1 MPKSTTQFVRMMAV
15 LMLAMSL
22 LGLQAFAQS
31 TTDGAIG
38 GTVTDQTG
46 AVIPNATV
54 KVTNTGTNA
63 TASRTTDGSGR
74 FRVISLQ
81 PGTYALE
88 ISAGNFAAYKAQGL
102 IVEVGRVTT
111 IEAKMSV
118 SASAEAVDVT
128 GEAPTVNTQ
137 SQDFTS
143 NINQTD
149 INELPINGRRWSQY
163 ALGTPGATPDGAF
176 GLVSFRGI
184 SGLLNNNT
192 VDGGDNNNAF
202 YGEERGRTR
211 IGYVISQD
219 AIQEFQVN
227 TSNFSAE
234 YGRAAGAVVN
244 AVTKSG
250 TNKFHGSGFWY
261 VRNDALNAYNPF
273 SVQSQ
278 LVNGTSVT
286 VPIKPPDQRYQFGAS
301 VGGPIIKDKLFF
313 FFSWDQQRRNF
324 PGVAAPSNPSFFN
337 PITVT
342 NPTSAGKVA
351 CPAIPANGTA
361 SFNSAYDDGNRLFCY
376 GISQAQSDAAMAYLN
391 SLTGQVT
398 RRGDQLLLLPKIDWK
413 INDKHSAS
421 IVYNRLRWFSP
432 AGIQTQA
439 VVSRS
444 ATGWG
449 NDGVKTDSGVA
460 KLNST
465 LTNTIANEVRL
476 SFGRD
481 YLFGTPQTFLASEP
495 TTAFGLPPGATVAS
509 QWTIGTA
516 TYIPRLKN
524 PVEWRYQAA
533 DTISWSKGKHL
544 FKFGAD
550 YNRVIDQVDSISTK
564 YGSFS
569 YTNRSDFITDFSQN
583 GLHRRYN
590 TFAQAFG
597 LSKYSLGTNDFAT
610 FLQDDWRIHPR
621 FTLNLGLRYEVE
633 LLPNAFI
640 GNPLVPQTYK
650 LPEDLNN
657 FGPRVG
663 FAWDPTGNGKT
674 AIRGGWG
681 MYYGRFLN
689 STIASALTGTGT
701 SSATLNFSFTPSSLC
716 APQYP
721 NVNLT
726 VPTCAGSKPDVT
738 YYGANQKSPLIQQ
751 GDFSIERE
759 IAKNTSIGLSFLAS
773 AGSNLPQFV
782 DRNLP
787 LATVNKTITFVG
799 GPYDGKTTTVAA
811 YTGARPNVN
820 VGRLISVEDAVSSDY
835 RALVVQFNRKMSH
848 GLQLRAHYTWSSA
861 NDNGQTSQTF
871 ASFNSS
877 VYDPQQLDLER
888 GRSNF
893 STPHRFVAN
902 LIWQPQYFNGSS
914 NKFVKGALSDWSVAP
929 IILMSSNS
937 PYTAGVSGSVS
948 GCPSGLSGI
957 NCSSGSNRVPFIQRN
972 TFDPPAIYNVDL
984 RLSRRVKVKE
994 WGSLE
999 LLAES
1004 FNLFNH
1010 VNVVGVNGVAY
1021 RMSGTNANFDPTFG
1035 IANSSN
1041 GTLTKERQMQF
1052 AVRFQF

>member
-1 MPKSTTQFVRMMAV
+1 
-15 LMLAMSL
+15 
-22 LGLQAFAQS
+22 
-31 TTDGAIG
+31 
-38 GTVTDQTG
+38 
-46 AVIPNATV
+46 
-54 KVTNTGTNA
+54 
-63 TASRTTDGSGR
+63 
-74 FRVISLQ
+74 
-81 PGTYALE
+81 
-88 ISAGNFAAYKAQGL
+88 
-102 IVEVGRVTT
+102 
-111 IEAKMSV
+111 
-118 SASAEAVDVT
+118 
-128 GEAPTVNTQ
+128 
-137 SQDFTS
+137 
-143 NINQTD
+143 
-149 INELPINGRRWSQY
+149 
-163 ALGTPGATPDGAF
+163 
-176 GLVSFRGI
+176 
-184 SGLLNNNT
+184 
-192 VDGGDNNNAF
+192 
-202 YGEERGRTR
+202 
-211 IGYVISQD
+211 
-219 AIQEFQVN
+219 
-227 TSNFSAE
+227 
-234 YGRAAGAVVN
+234 
-244 AVTKSG
+244 
-250 TNKFHGSGFWY
+250 
-261 VRNDALNAYNPF
+261 
-273 SVQSQ
+273 
-278 LVNGTSVT
+278 
-286 VPIKPPDQRYQFGAS
+286 
-301 VGGPIIKDKLFF
+301 
-313 FFSWDQQRRNF
+313 
-324 PGVAAPSNPSFFN
+324 
-337 PITVT
+337 
-342 NPTSAGKVA
+342 
-351 CPAIPANGTA
+351 
-361 SFNSAYDDGNRLFCY
+361 
-376 GISQAQSDAAMAYLN
+376 
-391 SLTGQVT
+391 
-398 RRGDQLLLLPKIDWK
+398 
-413 INDKHSAS
+413 
-421 IVYNRLRWFSP
+421 
-432 AGIQTQA
+432 
-439 VVSRS
+439 VSRS

-465 LTNTIANEVRL
+465 LTNSIANEVRL

-481 YLFGTPQTFLASEP
+481 YLFGTPQTFLSTEP
-495 TTAFGLPPGATVAS
+495 TTAFGQPPGATVAS

-533 DTISWSKGKHL
+533 DTMTWSWGKHL

-569 YTNRSDFITDFSQN
+569 YTNRSDFIADFSQN
-583 GLHRRYN
+583 GLHRRFN

-597 LSKYSLGTNDFAT
+597 LQKYSLGTNDFAT

-640 GNPLVPQTYK
+640 GNPLVPQTFK
-650 LPEDLNN
+650 LPGDLNN

-681 MYYGRFLN
+681 MYYGRYLN

-726 VPTCAGSKPDVT
+726 VPSCAGTKPDVT
-738 YYGANQKSPLIQQ
+738 YYGENQKSPLIQQ

-759 IAKNTSIGLSFLAS
+759 IAKNTSVSLSFLAS
-773 AGSNLPQFV
+773 AGSNLPMFI

-787 LATVNKTITFVG
+787 LTTTNKTVTFVG
-799 GPYDGKTTTVAA
+799 GPYDGKTATVAA
-811 YTGARPNVN
+811 YSGSRPNAN

-914 NKFVKGALSDWSVAP
+914 NKFVKGALSDWSIAP

-937 PYTAGVSGSVS
+937 PYTAGISGSVS

-957 NCSSGSNRVPFIQRN
+957 NCSSGSNRVPFVQRN
-972 TFDPPAIYNVDL
+972 TFDPPAVYNVDL

-1052 AVRFQF
+1052 AIRFQF